1 MYSAIT
7 ILAHAGDGD
16 GYDHMWGGGAYGWI
30 WGALMMAVMIAAVGA
45 LVVWIARGG
54 AQTATPRPPD
64 PTHDARAILARRLA
78 EGDITPDEYNERL
91 AHLG

>member
-1 MYSAIT
+1 MYSTIA
-7 ILAHAGDGD
+7 ILAHGADGD

-45 LVVWIARGG
+45 LVVWIVRGG
-54 AQTATPRPPD
+54 AQSATPRPPD

-78 EGDITPDEYNERL
+78 EGEITPDEYNERL
-91 AHLG
+91 SHLS

>member
-1 MYSAIT
+1 MYSAIS

-16 GYDHMWGGGAYGWI
+16 GYDHMWGGGTYGWV

-54 AQTATPRPPD
+54 AQAPAPTPPD

-78 EGDITPDEYNERL
+78 EGDITPDEYKDRL
-91 AHLG
+91 SHLN